1 MPRSALPSLP
11 SLARRALALALAACP
26 AALAA
31 GCSAETA
38 TAPSEDGA
46 DVAITSND
54 GKLFD
59 FSFESELI
67 APRETPAR
75 TAIVAQLQYVQGAL
89 TTDVSGNAQIGLVS
103 VTNVVESDAGGG
115 NKRVRYAAVLPVI
128 WPKTRATPSAY
139 TLVVPR
145 DTTALSAFNRK
156 YDGRCGK
163 NEYGVDTFWHDFNPK
178 ASGCTVDATDA
189 VKSEVKI
196 TRSAKETTGKYPEY
210 DQVLADDAID
220 VVAVFGIISSN
231 TPNDEGAREMENVLA
246 ETERGLTGV
255 VRKEGEAS
263 RSVIRST
270 LLTGTVD
277 VGGRA
282 RKVTLTAML
291 TEELAAAGPDFDAL
305 YGPASEKADL
315 IVYSGHSGL
324 GRNIDSLAARTK
336 VVAGKYQLVYLN
348 GCQSFAYLGR
358 GFHDKK
364 IAANGAA
371 KDPDGTKYL
380 DFVANALPA
389 YGDNGATG
397 LLLYRALLK
406 QDAPQTYNDLL
417 KSFPRVHLAAVFGE
431 DDNTFRPR

>member
-1 MPRSALPSLP
+1 MPRFPAVPSV
-11 SLARRALALALAACP
+11 ARRLLLLSLSAY

-31 GCSAETA
+31 GCTAETGEAPADDA
-38 TAPSEDGA
+38 T

-59 FSFESELI
+59 FTFESELI
-67 APRETPAR
+67 APKETSAR

-89 TTDVSGNAQIGLVS
+89 TTDVSGNAQIGLVNVTS
-103 VTNVVESDAGGG
+103 VAESDAGGG

-128 WPKTRATPSAY
+128 WPKTRATPRAY
-139 TLVVPR
+139 TLVLPR
-145 DTTALSAFNRK
+145 DTTALPAFNRK
-156 YDGRCGK
+156 YDGPCGK
-163 NEYGVDTFWHDFNPK
+163 NEYGNDTFWHDFNPK
-178 ASGCTVDATDA
+178 ASGCTVDATDG
-189 VKSEVKI
+189 VKSEVKV

-231 TPNDEGAREMENVLA
+231 TPSDEGAREMENVVA
-246 ETERGLTGV
+246 ETERGLTGAS
-255 VRKEGEAS
+255 RKDGEAS
-263 RSVIRST
+263 RSVIRSSVV
-270 LLTGTVD
+270 TGSV
-277 VGGRA
+277 VVAGRP
-282 RKVTLTAML
+282 RKVTLTALL
-291 TEELAAAGPDFDAL
+291 TEELASAGPDFDAL

-324 GRNIDSLAARTK
+324 GKNINSLAARTK

-371 KDPDGTKYL
+371 KDPEGTKFL
-380 DFVANALPA
+380 DVVANALPA

-397 LLLYRALLK
+397 LILYRALLK

-417 KSFPRVHLAAVFGE
+417 KSFSRIHLAAAFGE
-431 DDNTFRPR
+431 EDNTFKPR